1 MKPLEGKIIAAFLA
15 LAAVLPLFVGDEFF
29 IHVMVMI
36 FFYAILASSLNLTV
50 GYVGELTLAHAAF
63 LGIGAYTSAI
73 LSTQYG
79 VSPLACI
86 AIAGVIAAFAGL
98 VIGAITLQLEGDF
111 FVLITLAFAE
121 VLRLVVNNW
130 VEFTRGP
137 LGFSNIPPPRLAIG
151 DTVLLGFTS
160 RMHFYYLALL
170 LLALT
175 VVAVAVFV
183 QSTYRIGA
191 VAVRENRRLAKA
203 VGIDPFRQALLT
215 FVAGAFLAGVAGSF
229 YAHYITFVGP
239 EVFGFG
245 FMVTML
251 MMVVLGGKGTILGPI
266 LGAVAVGATL
276 EYLRFI
282 NEVRLSVFG
291 LLLILVMLFLPN
303 GLTSVLFRR
312 RAAARW
318 KSAPAAAR

>member
-1 MKPLEGKIIAAFLA
+1 MKPLEGKLIAAFLV
-15 LAAVLPLFVGDEFF
+15 LAAVIPLFVRDQFF
-29 IHVMVMI
+29 IHIMVMI

-50 GYVGELTLAHAAF
+50 GFVGELSLGHAAF

-86 AIAGVIAAFAGL
+86 AIAGVIAALAGL

-137 LGFSNIPPPRLAIG
+137 LGFSNVPPPRVAFG
-151 DTVLLGFTS
+151 DTVLLDFSS
-160 RMHFYYLALL
+160 RIQFYYLALV

-175 VVAVAVFV
+175 ILAIVLYAR
-183 QSTYRIGA
+183 SPYRIGA

-203 VGIDPFRQALLT
+203 IGVDPFFQALLT
-215 FVAGAFLAGVAGSF
+215 FVAGAFFAGMAGSF

-239 EVFGFG
+239 EVFGFS
-245 FMVTML
+245 FTVSML
-251 MMVVLGGKGTILGPI
+251 MMVVLGGKGSVLGPV
-266 LGAVAVGATL
+266 LGAIAIAASL

-282 NEVRLSVFG
+282 SEVRLTVFG
-291 LLLILVMLFLPN
+291 LLLILVVLFLPN
-303 GLTSVLFRR
+303 GLTGLLFGKAM
-312 RAAARW
+312 RAGR
-318 KSAPAAAR
+318 